1 MYSAHN
7 SYEWDCE
14 EKDFTYS
21 VQVQKSAQISSRLF
35 KNEPSEICSHLSEKG
50 PKGGFFLRMIFSKT
64 ILAKEKEREKKSEED
79 ERKRREKSEW
89 SH

>member
-14 EKDFTYS
+14 EKDYTYS
-21 VQVQKSAQISSRLF
+21 VHVQKSAQISSRLF

-50 PKGGFFLRMIFSKT
+50 PKGRGFFVHVFSKT
-64 ILAKEKEREKKSEED
+64 IQEKEREKKSDED
-79 ERKRREKSEW
+79 EGKRREKSEW

>member
-14 EKDFTYS
+14 EKDYTYS
-21 VQVQKSAQISSRLF
+21 VHVQKSAQISSRLF
-35 KNEPSEICSHLSEKG
+35 KNEPSEICSHLSE
-50 PKGGFFLRMIFSKT
+50 MIFSKT
-64 ILAKEKEREKKSEED
+64 IQAKEKEREKKSEED